1 MVKMSEAKQIENIQ
15 DVEVQDVDAQAV
27 EKVSTDVQEV
37 DVEAVSTQQS
47 VVEENAEAEAEE
59 SAVVEGQPA
68 EADEQPDDAPAAE
81 IPVVDKSVTEQ
92 VETEVTVTEDAVTEE
107 TEPEEE
113 SFKQMFEASL
123 KQQPV
128 VKRGEMIKGMV
139 VSINSDAVIIDVSA
153 KAEGSIPRAEFEQA
167 GMEIPV
173 IGDEIDALV
182 QSVGGAAGV
191 RLSVLAAK
199 QSAAWT
205 GIESALATDS
215 CVDAVIT
222 TEVKGG
228 FRVNLNGL
236 NAFMPRSEADTDFHV
251 DTASLI
257 GQTCQVAILEARRKP
272 DNIVVSRKKPMAV
285 AQEAMRGVF
294 FEQHHVGD
302 KVSGTVKRMA
312 DFGAFV
318 DMGGVD
324 ALLHVSDIS
333 WRRIKHPSEMLS
345 IGQQLTVEIVK
356 LNADTG
362 KVSVSVKSLQS
373 DPWENVATTYEH
385 GMRLTGT
392 VRRLLD
398 FGAVVEL
405 EPGIEGMIHRSEM
418 SWTKRDVQ
426 PSQVLTEGD
435 VVDVAVLEV
444 DASARRLRL
453 SLKAVSENPWNT
465 WLASHP
471 VGSHINGKIKNVT
484 DFGFFVPVEDGM
496 DGLVHVENLSWE
508 QKGEEALKQYSKGQE
523 VECVILGVDVEK
535 QRISLG
541 IKQLSDDP
549 FELFMAGVKRGSSIE
564 GKVVELKPSGAI
576 VELTE
581 GVRAYLA
588 NREVPRDH
596 DALKEGDEIEAK
608 IIEVNRK
615 RRQVEL
621 SIKQQLQAEERD
633 AVRSYSRQTASDAT
647 PSALA
652 LELQRKLLDR
662 MAPEK
667 TANTATKKKATAT
680 VANKK
685 KA

>member
-1 MVKMSEAKQIENIQ
+1 MSEANKIENL
-15 DVEVQDVDAQAV
+15 QDVDVHTVDDVSVDAQKDDV
-27 EKVSTDVQEV
+27 KTVS
-37 DVEAVSTQQS
+37 AQQA
-47 VVEENAEAEAEE
+47 VVEENTE
-59 SAVVEGQPA
+59 VEPDVTLS
-68 EADEQPDDAPAAE
+68 EADEA
-81 IPVVDKSVTEQ
+81 
-92 VETEVTVTEDAVTEE
+92 
-107 TEPEEE
+107 EPEEE

-123 KQQPV
+123 KEQPV

-139 VSINSDAVIIDVSA
+139 VGINSDAVIIDVSA
-153 KAEGSIPRAEFEQA
+153 KAEGSIPLSEFEQA
-167 GMEIPV
+167 GMDIPV
-173 IGDEIDALV
+173 IGDEIDAQV
-182 QSVGGAAGV
+182 ESVGGTAGV

-199 QSAAWT
+199 QNAAWA
-205 GIESALATDS
+205 GIESALADDA

-236 NAFMPRSEADTDFHV
+236 VAFMPRSEADTDFHV

-257 GQTCQVAILEARRKP
+257 GQSCKVAILEARHKP

-285 AQEAMRGVF
+285 AQLAMRGVF
-294 FEQHHVGD
+294 FEQHGVGD
-302 KVSGTVKRMA
+302 KISGTVKRMA

-318 DMGGVD
+318 DLGGID

-345 IGQQLTVEIVK
+345 VNQQITVEIVK
-356 LNADTG
+356 LNAETG

-435 VVDVAVLEV
+435 VVDVAVLEI

-453 SLKAVSENPWNT
+453 SLKAVAENPWNA
-465 WLASHP
+465 WMAAHP
-471 VGSHINGKIKNVT
+471 IGSHITGNIKNIT
-484 DFGFFVPVEDGM
+484 EFGFFVPVDEGM
-496 DGLVHVENLSWE
+496 DGLVHVENLSWD
-508 QKGEEALKQYSKGQE
+508 QKGADALTAYSKKQE
-523 VECVILGVDVEK
+523 VECVVLGVDVEK

-541 IKQLSDDP
+541 IKQLSGDP
-549 FELFMAGVKRGSSIE
+549 FELFLSGVKRGSSIE
-564 GKVVELKPSGAI
+564 GTVVELKPSGAI
-576 VELTE
+576 IELTK

-588 NREVPRDH
+588 NREIPRDH
-596 DALKEGDEIEAK
+596 DALKEGDKIDAK

-633 AVRSYSRQTASDAT
+633 AVRSYSRQTAEDST

-662 MAPEK
+662 MEPKKAVAK
-667 TANTATKKKATAT
+667 TTKSKTVTKNVKKKQG
-680 VANKK
+680 
-685 KA
+685 

>member
-1 MVKMSEAKQIENIQ
+1 MSEANKIET
-15 DVEVQDVDAQAV
+15 VQDVDVQAV
-27 EKVSTDVQEV
+27 DDVSVEVQKV
-37 DVEAVSTQQS
+37 DVEAVSELQA
-47 VVEENAEAEAEE
+47 VKEENTEAQPEVNEPTTVAAETDEQAADT
-59 SAVVEGQPA
+59 PA
-68 EADEQPDDAPAAE
+68 SDTPAADE
-81 IPVVDKSVTEQ
+81 ST
-92 VETEVTVTEDAVTEE
+92 TVE

-123 KQQPV
+123 KEQPV

-139 VSINSDAVIIDVSA
+139 VSINSDAVTIDVGA
-153 KAEGSIPRAEFEQA
+153 KAEGSIPLAEFEQA
-167 GMEIPV
+167 GMDVPV
-173 IGDEIDALV
+173 VGDEIDALV
-182 QSVGGAAGV
+182 QSVGGTAGV

-199 QSAAWT
+199 QSAAWA
-205 GIESALATDS
+205 GIESAVADDA

-251 DTASLI
+251 DAASLI
-257 GQTCQVAILEARRKP
+257 GQSCKVAILEARRKP

-285 AQEAMRGVF
+285 AQLAMRGVF
-294 FEQHHVGD
+294 FEQHNVGD
-302 KVSGTVKRMA
+302 KISGTVKRMA

-318 DMGGVD
+318 DLGGID

-345 IGQQLTVEIVK
+345 IGQQITVEIAK
-356 LNADTG
+356 LNAETG

-418 SWTKRDVQ
+418 SWTKRDVK

-465 WLASHP
+465 WLAAHP
-471 VGSHINGKIKNVT
+471 VGSHITGKIKNIT
-484 DFGFFVPVEDGM
+484 EFGFFVPVDEGM
-496 DGLVHVENLSWE
+496 DGLVHVENLSWD
-508 QKGEEALKQYSKGQE
+508 QKGTDALQAYSKNKE
-523 VECVILGVDVEK
+523 VECVVLGVDSEK

-541 IKQLSDDP
+541 IKQLSGDP
-549 FELFMAGVKRGSSIE
+549 FELFLSGVKRGSSIE
-564 GKVVELKPSGAI
+564 GTVAELKPSGAI
-576 VELTE
+576 IELTK
-581 GVRAYLA
+581 GVHAYLA

-596 DALKEGDEIEAK
+596 DALKEGDKIEAK

-633 AVRSYSRQTASDAT
+633 AVRSYSRQTAEDST

-662 MAPEK
+662 MEPKKVTAKKTKTKSAEK
-667 TANTATKKKATAT
+667 TVKQKKTKEVKKKKTKTKAA
-680 VANKK
+680 KK
-685 KA
+685 KQT

>member
-1 MVKMSEAKQIENIQ
+1 MSEANKIESVQNV
-15 DVEVQDVDAQAV
+15 DVQAVEEVSVDAQ
-27 EKVSTDVQEV
+27 KV
-37 DVEAVSTQQS
+37 DVEAVSAQES
-47 VVEENAEAEAEE
+47 VVVETTETPVSEDVTTEANIEARASVAETDEQAADASAADIPEINESETDEAE
-59 SAVVEGQPA
+59 P
-68 EADEQPDDAPAAE
+68 EA
-81 IPVVDKSVTEQ
+81 
-92 VETEVTVTEDAVTEE
+92 
-107 TEPEEE
+107 EEE

-123 KQQPV
+123 KEQPV

-139 VSINSDAVIIDVSA
+139 VSINSDAVIIDVGA
-153 KAEGSIPRAEFEQA
+153 KAEGSIPIAEFEQA

-173 IGDEIDALV
+173 TGDEIDALV
-182 QSVGGAAGV
+182 QSVGGSAGV

-199 QSAAWT
+199 QSAAWAD
-205 GIESALATDS
+205 IERAIADDA
-215 CVDAVIT
+215 CVDALIT
-222 TEVKGG
+222 SEVKGG

-251 DTASLI
+251 DAASLI

-272 DNIVVSRKKPMAV
+272 DNIVISRKKPMAV
-285 AQEAMRGVF
+285 AELAMRGVF
-294 FEQHHVGD
+294 FEQHSVGD

-318 DMGGVD
+318 DLGGID

-345 IGQQLTVEIVK
+345 VGQQITVEIAK
-356 LNADTG
+356 LNAETG
-362 KVSVSVKSLQS
+362 KVSVSVKALQS
-373 DPWENVATTYEH
+373 DPWENVATTYEP

-418 SWTKRDVQ
+418 SWTKRDVK

-465 WLASHP
+465 WMSSHP
-471 VGSHINGKIKNVT
+471 VASHITGKIKNIT
-484 DFGFFVPVEDGM
+484 DFGFFVPVDDGM
-496 DGLVHVENLSWE
+496 DGLVHVENLSWD
-508 QKGEEALKQYSKGQE
+508 QKGADALQAYNKGQE
-523 VECVILGVDVEK
+523 VECVVLGVDVEK

-549 FELFMAGVKRGSSIE
+549 FELFMAGVKRGGSIH
-564 GKVVELKPSGAI
+564 GKVAELKPSGMI
-576 VELTE
+576 IELAE

-588 NREVPRDH
+588 NREIPRDH
-596 DALKEGDEIEAK
+596 VALKEGDDIEAK
-608 IIEVNRK
+608 VIEVNRK

-633 AVRSYSRQTASDAT
+633 AVRSYSKQTAKDDT

-662 MAPEK
+662 MKSDKPVKKIA
-667 TANTATKKKATAT
+667 ATTVKKKKPAA
-680 VANKK
+680 
-685 KA
+685 KAAKRKQA